1 MKYKLDPLSPTG
13 IAPDEPKQDY
23 QPYFAGGPGKPSLLD
38 SVNGKHGAVRISGG
52 TNVTVDNSGQDIV
65 ISASGSGGGGGAVD
79 SVNGETGTVVLT
91 TGDIAEDADH
101 NYVTDAE
108 KTVLGNTSGT
118 NTGDQDLSNYVQKT
132 GNETIAGIKT
142 FSSSPVVPAPTTDL
156 QAATKKYVDDSVTA
170 GGGYTDEQAQDAVGT
185 ILDDSSE
192 IALAYDDATPAITAS
207 IVASSIDESK
217 LDASVNASLDLA
229 DSAMQNVVEDTTPQL
244 GGELDAQGNDI
255 IDLGDVTFQTGAV
268 GGTLRTGT
276 SAADKFELQ
285 AYDVNG
291 GFYQKVL
298 EADAGNTPTLEVF
311 GDSFAIWDNA
321 DETKKLNFQISG
333 SATGVTTTIADAS
346 TANRTITLP
355 DATDTLVGRAT
366 TDTLTNK
373 TLTSPKINENV
384 ALTAT
389 ATELNYV
396 DGVTSAIQTQLDG
409 KSATGHTHTLA
420 NVTDI
425 TASAAELNTLDGITA
440 STAELNY
447 VDGVTSAI
455 QTQIDGKQASD
466 SDLTTIAGL
475 SPSNDDVMQRK
486 AGAWANRT
494 MAQLAADMKVEVG
507 KLLFPVG
514 AIYAAT
520 SSTNPGTLLGFGTW
534 AAYGEGRVMV
544 GKAGAGTFATGGAT
558 GGAETVTLTAAQSGV
573 PAHSHN
579 ITDPGHVH
587 TFVRSTTTGG
597 ASTRFYQGNGPTSQT
612 SSTDANSAT
621 TGITINNNSTQDA
634 ASAHTNLQPYIV
646 TYLWERTA

>member
-156 QAATKKYVDDSVTA
+156 QAATKKYVDDSITA

-192 IALAYDDATPAITAS
+192 IDLTYNDATPSITAS

-229 DSAMQNVVEDTTPQL
+229 DSSVQPADIADFTTQTDIDTSIAALVDTAPSTL
-244 GGELDAQGNDI
+244 DTLNELAAA
-255 IDLGDVTFQTGAV
+255 LGD
-268 GGTLRTGT
+268 
-276 SAADKFELQ
+276 D
-285 AYDVNG
+285 
-291 GFYQKVL
+291 
-298 EADAGNTPTLEVF
+298 
-311 GDSFAIWDNA
+311 
-321 DETKKLNFQISG
+321 
-333 SATGVTTTIADAS
+333 
-346 TANRTITLP
+346 P
-355 DATDTLVGRAT
+355 DFAT
-366 TDTLTNK
+366 TVTNSIAGKADTVHTH
-373 TLTSPKINENV
+373 TLANV
-384 ALTAT
+384 TDVTASASEVNILDGAT
-389 ATELNYV
+389 LSTTELNYV

-558 GGAETVTLTAAQSGV
+558 GGAETVTLTAAQSGL